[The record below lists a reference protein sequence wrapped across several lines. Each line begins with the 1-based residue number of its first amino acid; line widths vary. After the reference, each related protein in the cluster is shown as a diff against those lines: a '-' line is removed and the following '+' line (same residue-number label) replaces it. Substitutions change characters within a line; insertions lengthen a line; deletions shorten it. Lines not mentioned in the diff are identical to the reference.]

1 MYYDLPEGLTEEKLS
16 EWATEEKLRGW
27 AKEYQNAAR
36 RKSYAR
42 HPERVMRQRLKSA
55 VNLLARHGLIDD
67 QAHASILS
75 AIDDS
80 LVASI
85 VKGVYA

>member
-1 MYYDLPEGLTEEKLS
+1 MYLPEGITEELLDKY
-16 EWATEEKLRGW
+16 ARD
-27 AKEYQNAAR
+27 YQNAAR

-42 HPERVMRQRLKSA
+42 HPERVMRQRLTSA
-55 VNLLARHGLIDD
+55 ANLLARHGLIDD